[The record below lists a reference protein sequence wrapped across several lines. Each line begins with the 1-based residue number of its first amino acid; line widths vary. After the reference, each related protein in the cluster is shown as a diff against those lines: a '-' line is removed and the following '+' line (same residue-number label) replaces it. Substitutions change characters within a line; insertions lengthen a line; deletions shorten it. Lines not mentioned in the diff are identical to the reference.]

1 MPTTKAQKQVMLSE
15 IKEKMS
21 TAQVTILADFR
32 GIPVAK
38 ITDLRSRLRKAGSDM
53 KVAKNTIAGLAAK
66 EVGVEGL
73 DQYLVGP
80 TVFAFGIEDPVAP
93 AKILSDFAKEIKQGL
108 DIKAG
113 VLEGKVIDVEG
124 VKALAD
130 LPSREVLLAKVL
142 GGMQAPMYGFASV
155 LAANLRNL
163 VYVVDQVRQQK
174 EGQAS

>member
-1 MPTTKAQKQVMLSE
+1 MPTTKAQKTAMLNE

-21 TAQVTILADFR
+21 SSQVTILADIK

-38 ITDLRSRLRKAGSDM
+38 ITDLRSRLRKAGSEM
-53 KVAKNTIAGLAAK
+53 KVAKNTIAGIAAN

-73 DQYLVGP
+73 EEYLKGP
-80 TVFAFGIEDPVAP
+80 TVFTFGIEDPVAP
-93 AKILSDFAKEIKQGL
+93 AKILSEFSKEIKQGL
-108 DIKAG
+108 TIKAG
-113 VLEGKVIDVEG
+113 VLEGKVIDAEG

>member
-1 MPTTKAQKQVMLSE
+1 MPTTKAQKTAMLAD
-15 IKEKMS
+15 IKEKMEK
-21 TAQVTILADFR
+21 AQVTILADFR

-38 ITDLRSRLRKAGSDM
+38 ITDLRTRLRKAGGEI
-53 KVAKNTIAGLAAK
+53 KVTKNTIAGIAAK
-66 EVGVEGL
+66 EIGIEGL
-73 DQYLVGP
+73 EDYLKGP
-80 TVFAFGIEDPVAP
+80 TVFAFSTEDPVAP
-93 AKILSDFAKEIKQGL
+93 AKILSDFAREIKQGL

-113 VLEGKVIDVEG
+113 VLEGKVINADG

-163 VYVVDQVRQQK
+163 VYVLDQVRQQK

>member
-1 MPTTKAQKQVMLSE
+1 MPTTKAQKVAMLGE
-15 IKEKMS
+15 IKEQMGKS
-21 TAQVTILADFR
+21 QVTILADYR
-32 GIPVAK
+32 GIPVSK
-38 ITDLRSRLRKAGSDM
+38 FTDLRARLRKAGSEM
-53 KVAKNTIAGLAAK
+53 KVAKNTIAGIAAT
-66 EVGVEGL
+66 ELGVEGL
-73 DQYLVGP
+73 DEYLKGP

-113 VLEGKVIDVEG
+113 ILEGKVIDAEG
-124 VKALAD
+124 VKNLAD

-142 GGMQAPMYGFASV
+142 GGMQAPMYGFAGV

-163 VYVVDQVRQQK
+163 VYVLDQVRQQK

>member
-1 MPTTKAQKQVMLSE
+1 MPTTKAQKAVMLEE

-21 TAQVTILADFR
+21 SAQVTILADFR
-32 GIPVAK
+32 GISVAK
-38 ITDLRSRLRKAGSDM
+38 ITDLRSRLRKAGSEM
-53 KVAKNTIAGLAAK
+53 KVAKNTIAGIAAK
-66 EVGVEGL
+66 EIGVEGL
-73 DQYLVGP
+73 DQYLEGP
-80 TVFAFGIEDPVAP
+80 TVFTFGVEDPVAP
-93 AKILSDFAKEIKQGL
+93 AKILSDFAREVKQGV

-113 VLEGKVIDVEG
+113 ILEGKVIDASG

-163 VYVVDQVRQQK
+163 VYVLDQVRQQK

>member
-1 MPTTKAQKQVMLSE
+1 MPTTKAQKTAMLAE

-21 TAQVTILADFR
+21 TSQVTILADMR

-38 ITDLRSRLRKAGSDM
+38 ITDLRNRLRKAGSEM
-53 KVAKNTIAGLAAK
+53 KVAKNTIAGIAAK
-66 EVGVEGL
+66 EVGVDGL
-73 DQYLVGP
+73 DEYLKGP
-80 TVFAFGIEDPVAP
+80 TVFTFGNEDPVAP
-93 AKILSDFAKEIKQGL
+93 AKILSDFAREIKQGL
-108 DIKAG
+108 TLKAG
-113 VLEGKVIDVEG
+113 VLEGKVINAEG

-163 VYVVDQVRQQK
+163 VYVLDQVRQQK
-174 EGQAS
+174 EGQTS

>member
-1 MPTTKAQKQVMLSE
+1 MPTTKAQKAVMLDE
-15 IKEKMS
+15 LKEKMS
-21 TAQVTILADFR
+21 SAQVTILADFT
-32 GIPVAK
+32 GISVAK
-38 ITDLRSRLRKAGSDM
+38 VTDLRARLRKAGSDM
-53 KVAKNTIAGLAAK
+53 KVAKNTIAGIAAK
-66 EVGVEGL
+66 EIGIEDL
-73 DQYLVGP
+73 EQYLEGP

-93 AKILSDFAKEIKQGL
+93 AKILADFAKEVKQGV

-113 VLEGKVIDVEG
+113 VLEGKVIDAAG

-163 VYVVDQVRQQK
+163 VYVLDQVRQQK

>member
-1 MPTTKAQKQVMLSE
+1 MPTTKAQKAVMLEE

-21 TAQVTILADFR
+21 SAQVTILADFR
-32 GIPVAK
+32 GISVAK
-38 ITDLRSRLRKAGSDM
+38 ITDLRSRLRKAGSEM
-53 KVAKNTIAGLAAK
+53 KVAKNTIAGIAAK
-66 EVGVEGL
+66 EIGVEGL
-73 DQYLVGP
+73 DQYLEGP
-80 TVFAFGIEDPVAP
+80 TVFTFGVEDPVAP
-93 AKILSDFAKEIKQGL
+93 AKILSDFAREVKQGV

-113 VLEGKVIDVEG
+113 ILEGKVIDASG

-163 VYVVDQVRQQK
+163 VCVLDQVRQQK

>member
-1 MPTTKAQKQVMLSE
+1 MPTTKAQKAAMLEE
-15 IKEKMS
+15 IKGKMS
-21 TAQVTILADFR
+21 SSQVTVLADFT
-32 GIPVAK
+32 GISVAK
-38 ITDLRSRLRKAGSDM
+38 VTDLRTRLRNAGSEM
-53 KVAKNTIAGLAAK
+53 KVAKNTIAGIAAK
-66 EVGVEGL
+66 EIGIEGL
-73 DQYLVGP
+73 DQYLEGP
-80 TVFAFGIEDPVAP
+80 TVFAFGIDDPVAP
-93 AKILSDFAKEIKQGL
+93 AKILSEFAKEVKQGV

-113 VLEGKVIDVEG
+113 VLEGKVIDAAG

-163 VYVVDQVRQQK
+163 VYVLDQVRQQK

>member
-1 MPTTKAQKQVMLSE
+1 MPATKAQKQAMLAE
-15 IKEKMS
+15 MKEKIQNS
-21 TAQVTILADFR
+21 QVTILAEYR
-32 GIPVAK
+32 GISVAK
-38 ITDLRSRLRKAGSDM
+38 ITDLRTRLRKAGCEM

-66 EVGVEGL
+66 EVGIDGL
-73 DQYLVGP
+73 EDYLKNP
-80 TVFAFGIEDPVAP
+80 IVFTFGLEDPVAP
-93 AKILSDFAKEIKQGL
+93 AKILSDFAREIKQGL

-113 VLEGKVIDVEG
+113 VLEGKVIDANG

-142 GGMQAPMYGFASV
+142 GGMQAPMYGFAGV

-163 VYVVDQVRQQK
+163 VYVVDQIRQQK

>member
-1 MPTTKAQKQVMLSE
+1 MPTTKAQKTAMLEE

-21 TAQVTILADFR
+21 NSQVTILADFR
-32 GIPVAK
+32 GISVAK
-38 ITDLRSRLRKAGSDM
+38 ITNLRSRLRKAGSEM
-53 KVAKNTIAGLAAK
+53 KVTKNTIAGIAAK
-66 EVGVEGL
+66 ELGVEGL

-80 TVFAFGIEDPVAP
+80 TVFAFGIQDPVAP
-93 AKILSDFAKEIKQGL
+93 AKILADFAKEVKQGV

-113 VLEGKVIDVEG
+113 VLEGKVIDADG

-163 VYVVDQVRQQK
+163 VYVLDQVRQQK

>member
-1 MPTTKAQKQVMLSE
+1 MPTTKAQKEVMLNE
-15 IKEKMS
+15 IKEKMGN
-21 TAQVTILADFR
+21 AQVTILADFR
-32 GIPVAK
+32 GISVAK
-38 ITDLRSRLRKAGSDM
+38 ITDLRSRLRKAGSEM
-53 KVAKNTIAGLAAK
+53 KVAKNTIAGIAAK

-73 DQYLVGP
+73 DQYLEGP
-80 TVFAFGIEDPVAP
+80 TVFTFGNEDPVAP
-93 AKILSDFAKEIKQGL
+93 AKILADFAKEIKQGL

-113 VLEGKVIDVEG
+113 ILEGKVIDANG
-124 VKALAD
+124 VKALAE

>member
-1 MPTTKAQKQVMLSE
+1 MPTTKAQKAVMLEE

-21 TAQVTILADFR
+21 RAQVTILADFR
-32 GIPVAK
+32 GISVAK
-38 ITDLRSRLRKAGSDM
+38 ITDLRSRLRKAGSEM
-53 KVAKNTIAGLAAK
+53 KVAKNTIAGIAAK
-66 EVGVEGL
+66 EIGVEGL
-73 DQYLVGP
+73 DQYLEGP
-80 TVFAFGIEDPVAP
+80 TVFTFGVEDPVAP
-93 AKILSDFAKEIKQGL
+93 AKILSDFAREVKQGV

-113 VLEGKVIDVEG
+113 ILEGKVIDASG

-163 VYVVDQVRQQK
+163 VYVLDQVRQQK

>member
-1 MPTTKAQKQVMLSE
+1 MPTTKAQKEVMLNE
-15 IKEKMS
+15 LKEKIGNS
-21 TAQVTILADFR
+21 QVTILADFR

-38 ITDLRSRLRKAGSDM
+38 ITDLRSRLRKAGSEM
-53 KVAKNTIAGLAAK
+53 KVAKNTIAGIAAK

-73 DQYLVGP
+73 DQYLEGP
-80 TVFAFGIEDPVAP
+80 TVFAFSIEDPVAP

-113 VLEGKVIDVEG
+113 ILEGKVIDANG

-163 VYVVDQVRQQK
+163 VYVLDQVRQQK

>member
-1 MPTTKAQKQVMLSE
+1 MPTTKAQKAAMLAE
-15 IKEKMS
+15 IKEKMAS
-21 TAQVTILADFR
+21 SQVTVLADFT
-32 GIPVAK
+32 GISVAK
-38 ITDLRSRLRKAGSDM
+38 ITDLRSRLRKAGSEL
-53 KVAKNTIAGLAAK
+53 KVAKNTIAGIAAK
-66 EVGVEGL
+66 EIGVEGL
-73 DQYLVGP
+73 EEYLQGP

-93 AKILSDFAKEIKQGL
+93 AKILSDFAKEVKQGV

-113 VLEGKVIDVEG
+113 LLEGKVIDAEG

-163 VYVVDQVRQQK
+163 VYVLDQVRQQK

>member
-1 MPTTKAQKQVMLSE
+1 MPTTKAQKAVMLEE

-21 TAQVTILADFR
+21 SSQVTVLADFT
-32 GIPVAK
+32 GISVAK
-38 ITDLRSRLRKAGSDM
+38 VTDLRSRLRKAGSEM
-53 KVAKNTIAGLAAK
+53 KVAKNTIAGIAAK
-66 EVGVEGL
+66 ELGVEGL
-73 DQYLVGP
+73 EQYLEGP
-80 TVFAFGIEDPVAP
+80 TVFAFGIDDPVAP
-93 AKILSDFAKEIKQGL
+93 AKILSEFAKEVKQGV

-113 VLEGKVIDVEG
+113 LLEGKVIDADG

-142 GGMQAPMYGFASV
+142 GGMQAPMYGFAGV

-163 VYVVDQVRQQK
+163 VYVLDQVRQQK

>member
-1 MPTTKAQKQVMLSE
+1 LPTTKAQKAAMLSE
-15 IKEKMS
+15 IKDKMANS
-21 TAQVTILADFR
+21 QVTILADFR
-32 GIPVAK
+32 GIPVSK
-38 ITDLRSRLRKAGSDM
+38 ITDLRARLRKAGSEM
-53 KVAKNTIAGLAAK
+53 KVAKNTIVGIAAK

-73 DQYLVGP
+73 EEYLKGP
-80 TVFAFGIEDPVAP
+80 TVFTFGIEDPVAP

-113 VLEGKVIDVEG
+113 ILEGKVIDANG

-142 GGMQAPMYGFASV
+142 GGMQAPLYGFAGV

-163 VYVVDQVRQQK
+163 VYVLDQVRQQK

>member
-1 MPTTKAQKQVMLSE
+1 MPTTKAQKAVMLEE

-21 TAQVTILADFR
+21 QSQVTILADFR
-32 GIPVAK
+32 GISVAK
-38 ITDLRSRLRKAGSDM
+38 ITDLRARLRKAGSEM
-53 KVAKNTIAGLAAK
+53 KVAKNTIASIAAR
-66 EVGVEGL
+66 EIGVEGL
-73 DQYLVGP
+73 DPYLEGP

-93 AKILSDFAKEIKQGL
+93 AKILSDFAKEVKQGV

-113 VLEGKVIDVEG
+113 ILEGKVIDANG

-142 GGMQAPMYGFASV
+142 GGMQAPLYGFASV

-163 VYVVDQVRQQK
+163 VYVLDQVRQQK
-174 EGQAS
+174 ESQAS

>member
-1 MPTTKAQKQVMLSE
+1 LPTTKAQKAVMLEE

-21 TAQVTILADFR
+21 QSQVTILADFR
-32 GIPVAK
+32 GISVAK
-38 ITDLRSRLRKAGSDM
+38 ITDLRSRLRKAGSEM
-53 KVAKNTIAGLAAK
+53 KVAKNTIARIAAK
-66 EVGVEGL
+66 EIGVEGL
-73 DQYLVGP
+73 DRYLEGP
-80 TVFAFGIEDPVAP
+80 TVFTFGIQDPVAP
-93 AKILSDFAKEIKQGL
+93 AKILSEFAKEVKQGV

-113 VLEGKVIDVEG
+113 ILEGKVIDANG

-142 GGMQAPMYGFASV
+142 GGMQAPLYGFASV

-163 VYVVDQVRQQK
+163 VYVLDQVRQQK

>member
-1 MPTTKAQKQVMLSE
+1 MPTTKAQKAVMLEE

-21 TAQVTILADFR
+21 QSQVTILADFR
-32 GIPVAK
+32 GISVAK
-38 ITDLRSRLRKAGSDM
+38 ITDLRARLRKAGSEM
-53 KVAKNTIAGLAAK
+53 KVAKNTVARIAAR
-66 EVGVEGL
+66 EIGVEGL
-73 DQYLVGP
+73 DPYLEGP

-93 AKILSDFAKEIKQGL
+93 AKILSDFAKEVKQGV

-113 VLEGKVIDVEG
+113 ILEGKVIDANG

-142 GGMQAPMYGFASV
+142 GGMQAPLYGFAGV

-163 VYVVDQVRQQK
+163 VYVLDQVRQQK
-174 EGQAS
+174 ESQAS